1 MENGRKLKD
10 TKVKA
15 LISALVI
22 LILIVAAVGIVYGV
36 YGWAFITTQPVKE
49 YKAQVYARLS
59 EDAPGGGVVFLGDS
73 LTEMYDLPAHYPDF
87 DVYNRGISGDTTDHM
102 LERLESNVIALH
114 PDVVVFLGGCN
125 DIRHGTPVS
134 EVIEN
139 ISQIIGELKT
149 ALPDTPVIVQS
160 LYPLNTNVGGV
171 FKNSPGEATV
181 EKLQDANAQ
190 IEQLCADM
198 GVTFVNIYPL
208 LADETG
214 NIKLDYVLPDGLHI
228 KPATY
233 GIVTETLTPVI
244 KNALLLKQFIS

>member
-1 MENGRKLKD
+1 M
-10 TKVKA
+10 
-15 LISALVI
+15 S
-22 LILIVAAVGIVYGV
+22 
-36 YGWAFITTQPVKE
+36 
-49 YKAQVYARLS
+49 
-59 EDAPGGGVVFLGDS
+59 
-73 LTEMYDLPAHYPDF
+73 
-87 DVYNRGISGDTTDHM
+87 
-102 LERLESNVIALH
+102 
-114 PDVVVFLGGCN
+114 
-125 DIRHGTPVS
+125 
-134 EVIEN
+134 
-139 ISQIIGELKT
+139 
-149 ALPDTPVIVQS
+149 
-160 LYPLNTNVGGV
+160 GV
-171 FKNSPGEATV
+171 FKNSPGEATM